1 MKEEDKKPK
10 DVPINPNRVVKGGG
24 GVRYRANQEDKEYFR
39 KTGKER
45 YPVSENIMFEGPP
58 KPKKQLYQEQSGS
71 GCMVALLLMIIPSI
85 LLSLLL
91 F

>member
-10 DVPINPNRVVKGGG
+10 DVPINPNRVVKVGM
-24 GVRYRANQEDKEYFR
+24 RYKDREHFRA
-39 KTGKER
+39 TGEEKPGT
-45 YPVSENIMFEGPP
+45 YPDDFAFEGPPP
-58 KPKKQLYQEQSGS
+58 KPKKQLHQEQSGS
-71 GCMVALLLMIIPSI
+71 GCMVALLFMVIPSI

>member
-1 MKEEDKKPK
+1 MKKEDKKPE
-10 DVPINPNRVVKGGG
+10 DVPINPDIVVKGGI
-24 GVRYRANQEDKEYFR
+24 RYKDREHFRA
-39 KTGKER
+39 TGKEKPGT
-45 YPVSENIMFEGPP
+45 YPDDFAFEGPP

-71 GCMVALLLMIIPSI
+71 GCMVALLFMVIPSI